1 MHHLAFHQE
10 RRRDDIANSDS
21 TDSTEEILR
30 FLPASERSTEI
41 EGEIALRLVF
51 QVAEVIRGTEDRAN
65 AIEKRAQ
72 SLVESAVDELKH
84 AGDLI
89 QKLETERHA
98 IKARMSEE
106 IREAMDRA
114 NAIEKRARNLAE
126 GAADELKRAKN
137 QIQELETERQVAE
150 ARMSEV
156 SATMQETEK
165 ALKCAV
171 SQLAAAED
179 QVVQAELR
187 ARKAEMRASE
197 MTIALRSI
205 EEALRTRP
213 LGQRPA
219 PSSKLSA
226 AA

>member
-106 IREAMDRA
+106 IRETMDRA
-114 NAIEKRARNLAE
+114 NAIEKRAAV
-126 GAADELKRAKN
+126 ELKRAKN
-137 QIQELETERQVAE
+137 RIQELETVRQVAE